1 MYRPVPA
8 GNDSLGVA
16 EGSAA
21 VTGAELEVGLALGEV
36 LADAEG
42 STIVSA
48 AAELA
53 QKEAATTVSETKAA
67 EMPLAVLFRMPL
79 PVRTR

>member
-1 MYRPVPA
+1 M
-8 GNDSLGVA
+8 
-16 EGSAA
+16 
-21 VTGAELEVGLALGEV
+21 GLALGEV